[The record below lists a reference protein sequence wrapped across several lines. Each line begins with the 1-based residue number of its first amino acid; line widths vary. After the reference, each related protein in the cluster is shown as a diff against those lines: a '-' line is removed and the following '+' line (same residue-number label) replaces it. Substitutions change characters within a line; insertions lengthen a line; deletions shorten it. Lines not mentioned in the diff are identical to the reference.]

1 MKTAKQLLEDKGQQV
16 WSVHSDATVFDALR
30 LMAEKDIG
38 ALLVMDEGSVV
49 GLISERDYARK
60 VILQGRSSR
69 HTLVADIMST
79 SVLHALPQ
87 QTVNDCMALMTDKKV
102 RHLPVLDDGRVI
114 GILSIGDLVKAII
127 TEQEFVIEQLEHYI
141 SGSLA

>member
-114 GILSIGDLVKAII
+114 GILSLGDLVKAII